1 MRVRVKGMKK
11 VDPMRFDVIVIGGGA
26 AGMMA
31 AGTAAARGKRVLL
44 FEKNDR
50 LGEKLRISGGGRCNI
65 TNAEEDVQVLLKK
78 YDEAEQF
85 LYSAFSEFGVK
96 DTFQFFES
104 RNLPLVV
111 EANKRAF
118 PKSQSAADVV
128 RIMAEYVAKGKVDVR
143 LKTPARRI
151 VGKDGK
157 VEKVI
162 ASGGEYFAD
171 SYIVST
177 GGVSHPET
185 GSTGDGFGWL
195 KELGHTVQDPT
206 PTIVPLKAK
215 EKWLRDLSGTTL
227 PSVKIT
233 FYVGKEKKFSKSGNI
248 LLAHF
253 GLSGPLILNSA
264 AQVADLLQEGT
275 VTARIDLYPSLDIG
289 TLDKKLTEHFDA
301 NKNKLLKN
309 VVKEFT
315 PPGTGEV
322 LLTLVPSVDPEK
334 KVHSITKEERRALV
348 DMLKG
353 LPVTIPGLMG
363 LDRAV
368 IADGGV
374 PLTEMDMRTMRSK
387 VCSNLFIIGDLL
399 HINRPSGGY
408 SLQLCWTEGYIA
420 GKNA

>member
-1 MRVRVKGMKK
+1 
-11 VDPMRFDVIVIGGGA
+11 
-26 AGMMA
+26 
-31 AGTAAARGKRVLL
+31 
-44 FEKNDR
+44 
-50 LGEKLRISGGGRCNI
+50 
-65 TNAEEDVQVLLKK
+65 
-78 YDEAEQF
+78 
-85 LYSAFSEFGVK
+85 
-96 DTFQFFES
+96 
-104 RNLPLVV
+104 
-111 EANKRAF
+111 
-118 PKSQSAADVV
+118 
-128 RIMAEYVAKGKVDVR
+128 VR

-315 PPGTGEV
+315 PAGTGDV

>member
-1 MRVRVKGMKK
+1 
-11 VDPMRFDVIVIGGGA
+11 MRFDVIVIGGGA

-65 TNAEEDVQVLLKK
+65 TNAEEDVKVLLKK

-96 DTFQFFES
+96 DTFSFFES

-143 LKTPARRI
+143 LKTSARRI

-171 SYIVST
+171 SYILST

-185 GSTGDGFGWL
+185 GSTGDGFAWL
-195 KELGHTVQDPT
+195 KELGHTVADPT

-227 PSVKIT
+227 PAVKIT
-233 FYVGKEKKFSKSGNI
+233 FYVGKEKKFTKTGNI

-275 VTARIDLYPSLDIG
+275 VTARIDLFPSLDIG
-289 TLDKKLTEHFDA
+289 ALDKKLTEHFDT

-315 PPGTGEV
+315 PSGTGDV
-322 LLTLVPSVDPEK
+322 LLTLVPTVDPEK

-387 VCSNLFIIGDLL
+387 VCTNLFIIGDLL

-408 SLQLCWTEGYIA
+408 SLQLCWTEGYVA
-420 GKNA
+420 GMNC

>member
-1 MRVRVKGMKK
+1 MKK

-31 AGTAAARGKRVLL
+31 AGVAAERGKRVLL

-65 TNAEEDVQVLLKK
+65 TNAEEDVKVLLKK

-96 DTFQFFES
+96 DTFSFFES

-143 LKTPARRI
+143 LKTSARRI

-171 SYIVST
+171 SYILST

-185 GSTGDGFGWL
+185 GSTGDGFAWL
-195 KELGHTVQDPT
+195 KELGHTVADPT

-227 PSVKIT
+227 PAVKIT
-233 FYVGKEKKFSKSGNI
+233 FYVGKEKKFAKTGNI

-275 VTARIDLYPSLDIG
+275 VTARIDLFPSLDIG
-289 TLDKKLTEHFDA
+289 ALDKKLTEHFDT

-315 PPGTGEV
+315 PSGTGDV
-322 LLTLVPSVDPEK
+322 LLTLVPTVDPEK

-387 VCSNLFIIGDLL
+387 VCTNLFIIGDLL

-408 SLQLCWTEGYIA
+408 SLQLCWTEGYVA
-420 GKNA
+420 GMNC